1 MRASGG
7 GPGRADPEEQEADSE
22 ELEWLPEKQTV
33 ETLQPPSRDFS
44 EMLTEGVGTAGS
56 RQRLLVSHGASA
68 SPTAGKR
75 APSSMARL
83 FFGPSSFAAF
93 SASKMHTQWRN
104 MRVPG
109 HKAHPPVLRIW
120 GVLPGKH

>member
-22 ELEWLPEKQTV
+22 ELERLPEKQTV

-56 RQRLLVSHGASA
+56 QQRLPASHGAGA
-68 SPTAGKR
+68 SPTADER
-75 APSSMARL
+75 APSSMVCL
-83 FFGPSSFAAF
+83 LFGPSSFAAF
-93 SASKMHTQWRN
+93 LVNKMHAR
-104 MRVPG
+104 R
-109 HKAHPPVLRIW
+109 
-120 GVLPGKH
+120 